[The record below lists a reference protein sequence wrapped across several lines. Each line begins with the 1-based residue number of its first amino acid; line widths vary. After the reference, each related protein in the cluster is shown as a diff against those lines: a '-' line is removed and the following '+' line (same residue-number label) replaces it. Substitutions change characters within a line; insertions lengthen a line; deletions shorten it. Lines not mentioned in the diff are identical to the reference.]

1 MLIRFSVEN
10 FLSFNQRQVFSMAAG
25 KHTRHKEQLVVA
37 NGKRLLKAGI
47 LFGANAAGKSNLIK
61 AIKFGRDIALRGVN
75 GGNLVNRNFRIDSTS
90 IHRPGIFQYDF
101 YSNGHFYS
109 YGLAVSY
116 LQSKIV
122 SEWLYQ
128 VDGDKEITV
137 FERNEE
143 GKIGTDIKFSSA
155 ENKQRFS
162 IYSEDVKDDTTFLAE
177 IVSHKLE
184 DILEFKPFFDTEEW
198 FESIILIFPQTKF
211 SDYRKL
217 IMGDT
222 LSSMGKLLAYF
233 DTGIVSLSGEEK
245 TMDEVLAFLP
255 EELKNQVIHDV
266 QEAFEKAGNSKKL
279 RSVEITIM
287 GRRLS
292 FLKNND
298 GIITA
303 AQLMMNH
310 GNKDDLF
317 ELLDESDGT
326 RRLFD
331 LIPLYQKANQNYII
345 IVDELDR
352 SFHTKLTIEFIKKF
366 FEKTEGAFTQLIVT
380 LHDSNIMNLNLLR
393 QDEIWFVERR
403 TDHSSELYSLNKFKE
418 RFDHSVAK
426 DYLLGRYGS
435 VPNFG
440 IDPWDEEEE

>member
-25 KHTRHKEQLVVA
+25 KHTRHKEQLVVVD
-37 NGKRLLKAGI
+37 GKRLLKAGI

-61 AIKFGRDIALRGVN
+61 AISFGRNIVLRGVS
-75 GGNLVNRNFRIDSTS
+75 GGKLVNRNFRIDSMS
-90 IHRPGIFQYDF
+90 INRPGVFQYDF
-101 YSNGHFYS
+101 YKNGHFYS
-109 YGLAVSY
+109 YGFAISY

-122 SEWLYQ
+122 SEWLYL
-128 VDGDKEITV
+128 VDGDREISI
-137 FERNEE
+137 FERNED
-143 GKIGTDIKFSSA
+143 GTIDTDIKFSNA

-162 IYSEDVKDDTTFLAE
+162 IYSEDVKDDTTFLTE

-184 DILEFKPFFDTEEW
+184 NIAEFAPFFDTKDW
-198 FESIILIFPQTKF
+198 FESIIIIFPQTKF
-211 SDYRKL
+211 GDYRNL
-217 IMGDT
+217 IMNDT
-222 LSSMGKLLAYF
+222 LDSMGKLLSYF
-233 DTGIVSLSGEEK
+233 DTGIVALSGEEK

-266 QEAFEKAGNSKKL
+266 QETFEKADNPQKL
-279 RSVEITIM
+279 KSVEITIM
-287 GRRLS
+287 GKRIS
-292 FLKNND
+292 FSMNND
-298 GIITA
+298 GIIVGT
-303 AQLMMNH
+303 QLMMNH

-352 SFHTKLTIEFIKKF
+352 SFHTKLTTEFIKKF

-403 TDHSSELYSLNKFKE
+403 EDHSSELYSLNKFKE
-418 RFDHSVAK
+418 RFDRSVAK
-426 DYLLGRYGS
+426 DYLLGRYGA

>member
-25 KHTRHKEQLVVA
+25 KHTRHKEQLVVVD
-37 NGKRLLKAGI
+37 GKRLLKAGI

-61 AIKFGRDIALRGVN
+61 AISFGRNIVLGGVS
-75 GGNLVNRNFRIDSTS
+75 GGKLVNRNFRIDSMS
-90 IHRPGIFQYDF
+90 INRPGVFQYDF
-101 YSNGHFYS
+101 YKNGHFYS
-109 YGLAVSY
+109 YGFVVSY

-122 SEWLYQ
+122 AEWLYL
-128 VDGDKEITV
+128 VDGDREISI
-137 FERNEE
+137 FERNED
-143 GKIGTDIKFSSA
+143 GTIDTDRRFSNV

-162 IYSEDVKDDTTFLAE
+162 IYSEDVKDDTTFLTE

-184 DILEFKPFFDTEEW
+184 DIAEFAPFFDTKDW
-198 FESIILIFPQTKF
+198 FESIVIIFPQTKF
-211 SDYRKL
+211 GDYRNL
-217 IMGDT
+217 IMNDT
-222 LSSMGKLLAYF
+222 LDSMGKLLAYF
-233 DTGIVSLSGEEK
+233 DTGIVALSGEEK

-255 EELKNQVIHDV
+255 EELKNQVIHDI
-266 QEAFEKAGNSKKL
+266 QETFEKADNPQKL
-279 RSVEITIM
+279 KSVEITIM
-287 GRRLS
+287 GKRIS
-292 FLKNND
+292 FSKNND
-298 GIITA
+298 GIIVGT
-303 AQLMMNH
+303 QLMMNH

-352 SFHTKLTIEFIKKF
+352 SFHTKLTTEFIKKF

-403 TDHSSELYSLNKFKE
+403 EDHSSELYSLNKFKE
-418 RFDHSVAK
+418 RFDRSVAK
-426 DYLLGRYGS
+426 DYLLGRYGA